1 MDVVSQL
8 GGLIVTISALV
19 ILIMAWVEN
28 CGDKEYRKDKQRRAR
43 ESSKRFAKKAKRLK
57 NKLRGKKTED
67 DEDDED
73 EGDDE
78 GDEDDEGGDEDPLEV
93 LSARVDRLDA
103 SMFQQMLGALRER
116 VDRVENKIWTTRI
129 DVNLDGESS
138 DVAPN
143 GDIDMVFAAP
153 HDRPEA
159 RRRAVTDDP
168 LAPQPFVAQSPSPTA
183 SVGSRNAR
191 RQGESPSSPS
201 DSFVLCG
208 AVVRTPCDGPAPIQD
223 HSDGEDSDDGMGLA

>member
-1 MDVVSQL
+1 MPRPPARYYDGSLLDNFISDDSFVAEGIENQVSFALVLAQSDVMLSVQIWPLETFMDVVGQL

-19 ILIMAWVEN
+19 ILIMAWVEK

-43 ESSKRFAKKAKRLK
+43 ERSKRFAKKAKRLK

-93 LSARVDRLDA
+93 LSARIDRLDA

-143 GDIDMVFAAP
+143 GDIDVVFAAP
-153 HDRPEA
+153 HDRPE
-159 RRRAVTDDP
+159 
-168 LAPQPFVAQSPSPTA
+168 
-183 SVGSRNAR
+183 
-191 RQGESPSSPS
+191 
-201 DSFVLCG
+201 
-208 AVVRTPCDGPAPIQD
+208 
-223 HSDGEDSDDGMGLA
+223 